1 MSRSYNLIERFKSR
15 PSDFKWSEMEKML
28 RGFGYSMANGSGSRR
43 TFSGAGLPKIK
54 LHEPHPNPVVKK
66 YVLDQVKE
74 LLEREAL
81 I

>member
-1 MSRSYNLIERFKSR
+1 MSKSDKLIERFKTR
-15 PSDFKWSEMEKML
+15 PSDFQWSEMERML
-28 RGFGYSMANGSGSRR
+28 RGLGYSMANGSGSRR

-54 LHEPHPNPVVKK
+54 LHEPHPSPVVKQ